1 MTQMPVTQSQML
13 IHQRLGLS
21 WILRQSPKCSRTPSR
36 HRAAKEVVAAARR
49 RRANRGQV
57 AATGLDQARQ
67 STVPAVVAA
76 RAKRRKALRQK
87 VKNLPHPPRPRVAVR
102 SRLHHLHQRRIQTSI
117 TVLVPRN
124 TPNLRARVAPLQ
136 RVAAAR
142 VAAVRVAAAVVTRIR
157 TVKARASIA
166 LHLAHQRAN
175 LKGALP
181 LIADQAPQASRKIRR
196 VIRNHPHLRVATS
209 QNQRAVVDDAPLV
222 VARHRRDAASTRDI
236 VDRNLGAAVDRQVMG
251 RAVVVLVTANGH
263 HQVHERVHK
272 GMRMRVKA
280 KNVLA

>member
-1 MTQMPVTQSQML
+1 MIQMSVTQSQML
-13 IHQRLGLS
+13 IHQGLGLS
-21 WILRQSPKCSRTPSR
+21 WIPRRSSKPSRTPSR
-36 HRAAKEVVAAARR
+36 RRAAKEVVAAARR
-49 RRANRGQV
+49 RRANRDQV

-67 STVPAVVAA
+67 STVPAAQ
-76 RAKRRKALRQK
+76 AKRRKALRQK
-87 VKNLPHPPRPRVAVR
+87 VKNLPHPLHPRVAAR
-102 SRLHHLHQRRIQTSI
+102 SHLRQRRIQTSI

-124 TPNLRARVAPLQ
+124 TPNLRASLAPLQ

-142 VAAVRVAAAVVTRIR
+142 VAAVRAPAAMVTRTR

-166 LHLAHQRAN
+166 LHLAHQRVT
-175 LKGALP
+175 LKGVLP
-181 LIADQAPQASRKIRR
+181 LIVGRAPQANRKTRR
-196 VIRNHPHLRVATS
+196 VVRNYPRLRVATS

-222 VARHRRDAASTRDI
+222 VARHRRDAASTRDVI
-236 VDRNLGAAVDRQVMG
+236 DRNLGAAVDRQVMG
-251 RAVVVLVTANGH
+251 QAVVVVLMTVNGH